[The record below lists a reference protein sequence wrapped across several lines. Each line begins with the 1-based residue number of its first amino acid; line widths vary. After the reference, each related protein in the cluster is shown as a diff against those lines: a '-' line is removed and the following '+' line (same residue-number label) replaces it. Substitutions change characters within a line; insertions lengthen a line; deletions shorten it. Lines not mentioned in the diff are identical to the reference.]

1 MGLIVIVA
9 VLVVVCVAYVIAT
22 YNSFVVSRNKI
33 DNAFANI
40 DTQIQ
45 RRFDLVPN
53 LVETVKGYASFEKDV
68 LENVVA
74 CRSGY
79 ANASDMRQKMEID
92 GKLGEGIKSI
102 MAVSE
107 AYPEL
112 KANINFL
119 ELQRELDETE
129 DKLAYARQFYNDAVT
144 IYNTKLM
151 KFPGNMVAN
160 MFGLKAADL
169 YARNANQD
177 SPKIKF

>member
-1 MGLIVIVA
+1 MGLIVIFA

>member
-9 VLVVVCVAYVIAT
+9 VLVVVCVVYVIAT

-40 DTQIQ
+40 DTQLQ

-53 LVETVKGYASFEKDV
+53 LVETVKGYASFEKGV
-68 LENVVA
+68 LENVAA

-79 ANASDMRQKMEID
+79 ANASDMRQKMEMD

-112 KANINFL
+112 KANVNFL

-160 MFGLKAADL
+160 MFGLKVADL
-169 YARNANQD
+169 YAGKANQE
-177 SPKIKF
+177 SPKINF

>member
-9 VLVVVCVAYVIAT
+9 VLVVVCVAYVIAS